1 MGHKQTLKAG
11 VKKYVSKIGT
21 ILYLIAAVLHFIN
34 GQMALLGLS
43 VLLGIVTF
51 GISAYISYLRVSP
64 ELREYRETVCKME
77 ADGASD
83 DDILEFINQETEVDE
98 SKLIDAPLWMNLV
111 VMLGV
116 IASLYYLELGL

>member
-34 GQMALLGLS
+34 GQMALLGLT
-43 VLLGIVTF
+43 VLLGVITF
-51 GISAYISYLRVSP
+51 GLSAYISYLRVSP